1 MRPLLAEEVY
11 VRLRLALM
19 RAELLP
25 HQRLK
30 TRELARDMGT
40 SETPVR
46 EALIQ
51 LARDGA
57 VEIKPRFYIRVRRLT
72 LAEYV
77 DIRDIRLEL
86 EPMAAERAMS
96 NMLSPDIARLEA
108 SHAALVDA
116 ERVGAWGAALEAN
129 RAFHFAL
136 FEHARMPALLQVL
149 ERLWMRVGPMLSELY
164 PDALPHYPDGH
175 QHEAILRALRKRE
188 AYALRMAVRLDLIE
202 GGRRLLRRLTH
213 MEAQPFEFE
222 AGARF
227 SSSPVAL
234 NQE

>member
-1 MRPLLAEEVY
+1 MLAEEVY
-11 VRLRLALM
+11 SRLRLALM

-30 TRELARDMGT
+30 TRDLARSMGT

-46 EALIQ
+46 EALLQ

-57 VEIKPRFYIRVRRLT
+57 IEIKPRFYIRVRRLS
-72 LAEYV
+72 LADYK

-96 NMLSPDIARLEA
+96 NMRGGDLERLEA
-108 SHAALVDA
+108 FHRALVDA
-116 ERVGAWGAALEAN
+116 ERRRDWATALEAN
-129 RAFHFAL
+129 RAFHFTM
-136 FEHARMPALLQVL
+136 FEHAAMPALLQVL
-149 ERLWMRVGPMLSELY
+149 ERLWLRVGPMLSELY

-175 QHEAILRALRKRE
+175 QHEAILRALKNRE

-202 GGRRLLRRLTH
+202 GGRNLLRRLAD
-213 MEAQPFEFE
+213 MEASPSRMD
-222 AGARF
+222 AVPRI
-227 SSSPVAL
+227 SPPPVAL
-234 NQE
+234 GVTDAS

>member
-1 MRPLLAEEVY
+1 
-11 VRLRLALM
+11 M
-19 RAELLP
+19 RAELPP

-46 EALIQ
+46 EALLQ

-72 LAEYV
+72 LAEYT

-96 NMLSPDIARLEA
+96 NMRPEDVARLEDF
-108 SHAALVDA
+108 HATLVAA
-116 ERVGAWGAALEAN
+116 ERAGHWSKALEAN

-149 ERLWMRVGPMLSELY
+149 ERLWLRVGPMLSELY
-164 PDALPHYPDGH
+164 PDARPHYPDGH
-175 QHEAILRALRKRE
+175 QHEAILRALHKRE

-202 GGRRLLRRLTH
+202 GGRALLRRLSD
-213 MEAQPFEFE
+213 MEAQPYPSQ
-222 AGARF
+222 AGSRF
-227 SSSPVAL
+227 SPSPVAL
-234 NQE
+234 TQE